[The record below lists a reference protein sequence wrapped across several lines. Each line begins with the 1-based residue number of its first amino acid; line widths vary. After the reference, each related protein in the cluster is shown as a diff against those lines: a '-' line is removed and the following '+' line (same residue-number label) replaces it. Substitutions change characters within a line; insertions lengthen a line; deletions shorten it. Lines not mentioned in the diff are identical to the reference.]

1 MNIGDPVPRARQHD
15 SLVTSFAMA
24 SILGRLSHF
33 QGQSAIFGL
42 KNHRR
47 MSIDTSEKAL
57 HPFLVDVRLEFARR
71 RGWEGTNSPREQ
83 ETQWVGSTGEKTRS
97 FYSFDGRLC
106 AVQGSE

>member
-1 MNIGDPVPRARQHD
+1 
-15 SLVTSFAMA
+15 MA

-33 QGQSAIFGL
+33 QGQSAVFSL
-42 KNHRR
+42 ENHRR
-47 MSIDTSEKAL
+47 MCIDTSEKAL